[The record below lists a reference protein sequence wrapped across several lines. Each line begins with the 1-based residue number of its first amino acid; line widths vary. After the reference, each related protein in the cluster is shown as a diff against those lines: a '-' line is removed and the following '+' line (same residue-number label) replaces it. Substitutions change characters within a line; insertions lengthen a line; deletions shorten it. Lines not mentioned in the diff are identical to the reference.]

1 MYNKIRVHLTNFREY
16 ARQARN
22 CRLCPGSLPQP
33 IDENKHDEILAEVP
47 LQETNIQVEPF
58 VNRYSR
64 NHAREQEDLQPNQVQ
79 DQGDAQR
86 GNKNLG
92 YPVTRTVTTARSKM
106 FNSSAEIIRTTN
118 PEFHYVKFVLYPIER
133 NSGNIQ
139 FIILS

>member
-1 MYNKIRVHLTNFREY
+1 MPDRPATVGSV
-16 ARQARN
+16 
-22 CRLCPGSLPQP
+22 PGSLPQP